1 MRVYLSA
8 VCFLHIEQG
17 FPDPLICCLRLQLV
31 LRGIK
36 RTHGNASLL
45 RLPVIEDIVVAIFVH
60 WTCAFQNTV

>member
-1 MRVYLSA
+1 M
-8 VCFLHIEQG
+8 
-17 FPDPLICCLRLQLV
+17 